1 MYLKVKKEII
11 ASTVFEDK
19 WYKVV
24 KEKEYF
30 YIVKKNE
37 TREVTVP
44 KFVVD
49 KIVDEETII
58 EQLEI
63 KDSQIA
69 AKDKLI
75 QEQYLEI
82 QQLKENNKYMPSGII
97 GNAIQE
103 NREFKMFID
112 SPEELKKF
120 IKEVEKIKD
129 ERDEAISDL
138 YRNKEE
144 IRKYKN
150 ILKEIEKLISKW
162 CKKLYNRY
170 IKVITINSNQ
180 NFKIKL
186 NWKDPKIPIKRDV

>member
-11 ASTVFEDK
+11 DSTVFEDK

-97 GNAIQE
+97 ENAIQE

-150 ILKEIEKLISKW
+150 ILKEIEKLISK
-162 CKKLYNRY
+162 
-170 IKVITINSNQ
+170 
-180 NFKIKL
+180 
-186 NWKDPKIPIKRDV
+186 

>member
-19 WYKVV
+19 WYKVI

-37 TREVTVP
+37 ITEVTIP

-82 QQLKENNKYMPSGII
+82 QQIKKNIHKVVDYEVYTKFVTNKSEELTVFGRTLEEIRLIIDENQN
-97 GNAIQE
+97 
-103 NREFKMFID
+103 FKKFID

-150 ILKEIEKLISKW
+150 ILKEIEKLISK
-162 CKKLYNRY
+162 
-170 IKVITINSNQ
+170 
-180 NFKIKL
+180 
-186 NWKDPKIPIKRDV
+186 